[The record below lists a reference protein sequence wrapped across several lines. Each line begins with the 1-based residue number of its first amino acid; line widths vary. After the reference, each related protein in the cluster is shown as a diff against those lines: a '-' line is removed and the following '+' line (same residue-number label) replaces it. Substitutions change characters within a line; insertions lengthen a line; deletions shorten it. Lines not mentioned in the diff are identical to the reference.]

1 MLHCVGSY
9 LDKSSSLKHLV
20 AGQLWN
26 VCGLHWASVQM
37 NVLLYYTLIFLL
49 FCFKIIISLVEDFP
63 GGVAKPA
70 VVCWL
75 DFGAGAS
82 NAIFVILLSFMLE
95 AFALWNSGAG
105 AVSLASKVCRAY
117 LIAAYTVPL
126 TPIRTSRDRLNASA
140 PAILAALKAIIALM
154 AMPAQRLPL
163 THPGQP
169 FETFT
174 KRGKGLTNDERRKL
188 VEAILSSM
196 CQFYLFKN
204 LVCQSTQ
211 GPFRK

>member
-1 MLHCVGSY
+1 MLHFVGSY
-9 LDKSSSLKHLV
+9 LDKSFSLKHLV

-26 VCGLHWASVQM
+26 VCSLRWVSVQM
-37 NVLLYYTLIFLL
+37 NVVLYYTLIFLI

-63 GGVAKPA
+63 GGVAKPT
-70 VVCWL
+70 VCWL

-95 AFALWNSGAG
+95 AFALWHSGAG
-105 AVSLASKVCRAY
+105 AVSLSSKVCRAY
-117 LIAAYTVPL
+117 LIAAYAVPL
-126 TPIRTSRDRLNASA
+126 TSIRTSRDRLNASA
-140 PAILAALKAIIALM
+140 PAILAALKATIALM

-174 KRGKGLTNDERRKL
+174 KLGKGLTNDERRKL
-188 VEAILSSM
+188 LEAILPSM

-204 LVCQSTQ
+204 LV
-211 GPFRK
+211 